1 MTSFKINFS
10 GTDRDEV
17 VRFLKQQSND
27 IIIDKIEDFSVGI
40 TIERDDAEEF
50 YQELLERIDHQI
62 YHSKNSD
69 QF

>member
-40 TIERDDAEEF
+40 TIERDDGGILSGVAGE
-50 YQELLERIDHQI
+50 
-62 YHSKNSD
+62 N
-69 QF
+69 